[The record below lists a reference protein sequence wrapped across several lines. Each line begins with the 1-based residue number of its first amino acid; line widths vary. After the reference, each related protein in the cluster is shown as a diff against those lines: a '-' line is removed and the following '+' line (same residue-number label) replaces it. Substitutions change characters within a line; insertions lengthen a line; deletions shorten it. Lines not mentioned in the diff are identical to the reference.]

1 MVWLPNH
8 MNLTNMVPHLLAQ
21 VPAMTGAIY
30 QEKADNVDHFAGM
43 LEEVN
48 LALVHDHLWI

>member
-1 MVWLPNH
+1 